1 LLLGVLEQ
9 VKDMK
14 DLKNMRD
21 MTKTREAEKTT
32 RVEAMEKEGIAGSG
46 IMNEINDVE
55 TKSIGH
61 GIEDEIILRCVLP
74 LV

>member
-21 MTKTREAEKTT
+21 MTKTREAGKTT
-32 RVEAMEKEGIAGSG
+32 RVEAMEKEGIPGSG
-46 IMNEINDVE
+46 IMNRINDVE
-55 TKSIGH
+55 IKSIGH
-61 GIEDEIILRCVLP
+61 GIEDEIILRCALP
-74 LV
+74 